1 MRAWFCS
8 VPGGQTLRIR
18 HWQILRVSRKSG
30 NLPELVEADTLR
42 ARECGGTPRSIREAF
57 LLGVG
62 NILTAGLARQQF
74 FALAL
79 TLACGVFA
87 CSAPDASATGRG
99 AQQNATRPADPAAQT
114 AANKRAVK
122 LVTDETGRRMA
133 IPLNV
138 QRVVS
143 LAPNLT
149 ETIYA
154 LGLDSKLAGDT
165 TYCDIPPAAKDKPHV
180 GSTQDPSLEAIL
192 ALHPDLVLATTSIN
206 RAQTADALLK
216 IGVPVYTSDPH
227 TVAGMLSATATMADL
242 LGASEQ
248 GAKLVAELQR
258 RLDVL
263 HAALEDRPMA
273 HVLFVVWEDPLISI
287 GQNTF
292 IADAL
297 RWAGAESV
305 IVATQNWPQVSME
318 EVVRLQPE
326 YIVLTSDHLAAETH
340 EHVNHLRGRPTW
352 SDLRAVKAGHVVMA
366 SDEFTRP
373 SPGLVDAIESLAHE
387 LNPEAFAPK
396 AENSKMKMENG
407 VRFYA
412 ATAAAGSWRGCG
424 TCAR

>member
-1 MRAWFCS
+1 VWRDAS
-8 VPGGQTLRIR
+8 LY
-18 HWQILRVSRKSG
+18 SRG
-30 NLPELVEADTLR
+30 FFI
-42 ARECGGTPRSIREAF
+42 ARE
-57 LLGVG
+57 
-62 NILTAGLARQQF
+62 NILAAGAATQRV
-74 FALAL
+74 FAAVL

-87 CSAPDASATGRG
+87 CGVQDAHASEAKSQQQSTTAPAPT
-99 AQQNATRPADPAAQT
+99 PADPAAQS
-114 AANKRAVK
+114 AANKRATK

-154 LGLDSKLAGDT
+154 LGLEAKLAGDT
-165 TYCDIPPAAKDKPHV
+165 TYCDIPPAAKEKPHI
-180 GSTQDPSLEAIL
+180 GAPQDPSLEAIV

-206 RAQTADALLK
+206 RAETADALLK

-227 TVAGMLSATATMADL
+227 SITAMLGATAMMADL

-248 GAKLVAELQR
+248 GATLVAQLQK
-258 RLDVL
+258 RLDAL
-263 HAALEDRPMA
+263 HAVLQDRPMA

-297 RWAGAESV
+297 RWAGAESI
-305 IVATQNWPQVSME
+305 IVANQNWPQVNME

-326 YIVLTSDHLAAETH
+326 YIVLTFDHLAAETH
-340 EHVNHLRGRPTW
+340 EHVNNLRDKPTW
-352 SDLRAVKAGHVVMA
+352 RELRAVELGHVVMA

-373 SPGLVDAIESLAHE
+373 SPGLVDAIEALAHE
-387 LNPEAFAPK
+387 LHPEVFTPK
-396 AENSKMKMENG
+396 VENRKVKIEN
-407 VRFYA
+407 
-412 ATAAAGSWRGCG
+412 
-424 TCAR
+424 CARYYAVAAMTASALDSAKGCDRCAR

>member
-1 MRAWFCS
+1 VWRDAS
-8 VPGGQTLRIR
+8 LY
-18 HWQILRVSRKSG
+18 SRG
-30 NLPELVEADTLR
+30 FFIVR
-42 ARECGGTPRSIREAF
+42 
-57 LLGVG
+57 G
-62 NILTAGLARQQF
+62 NILAASKLRHRN
-74 FALAL
+74 FAIAL

-87 CSAPDASATGRG
+87 CGMRDARATE
-99 AQQNATRPADPAAQT
+99 AQSPQNTTTPADAVAQT

-122 LVTDETGRRMA
+122 LVTDETGRHMA

-165 TYCDIPPAAKDKPHV
+165 TNCDIPPAAKEKPHV
-180 GSTQDPSLEAIL
+180 GSAQEPSLEAIV

-227 TVAGMLSATATMADL
+227 TMAGMLSATATIADL

-248 GAKLVAELQR
+248 GAKLVAALQQ
-258 RLDVL
+258 RLDTL
-263 HAALEDRPMA
+263 HAALQDQPMA

-297 RWAGAESV
+297 RWAGAESI
-305 IVATQNWPQVSME
+305 IVASQNWPQVSME
-318 EVVRLQPE
+318 EVVRLQPD

-340 EHVNHLRGRPTW
+340 EDVNNLRELPTW
-352 SDLRAVKAGHVVMA
+352 RELRAVKAGHVVMA

-373 SPGLVDAIESLAHE
+373 SPGLVDAIESLARDLH
-387 LNPEAFAPK
+387 PEAFSTSAAELAP
-396 AENSKMKMENG
+396 NFSQRI
-407 VRFYA
+407 V
-412 ATAAAGSWRGCG
+412 AAGLRPAPTTVNTSALPQFALARITVEAS

>member
-8 VPGGQTLRIR
+8 VSGGQALRIR
-18 HWQILRVSRKSG
+18 HWQILRVNRKSG
-30 NLPELVEADTLR
+30 NLSELVEADTLR
-42 ARECGGTPRSIREAF
+42 ARECGETPRSMREAF
-57 LLGVG
+57 LLGLG
-62 NILTAGLARQQF
+62 SILAASLVRQQF

-87 CSAPDASATGRG
+87 CSAPDASAAGTG
-99 AQQNATRPADPAAQT
+99 AQQIATRPADPTAQT

-133 IPLNV
+133 VPLNV
-138 QRVVS
+138 RRVVS

-180 GSTQDPSLEAIL
+180 GSTQDPSLEAIV

-227 TVAGMLSATATMADL
+227 TIAGMLSATATMADL
-242 LGASEQ
+242 LGASEP
-248 GAKLVAELQR
+248 GAKLVAELQT
-258 RLDVL
+258 RLDTL
-263 HAALEDRPMA
+263 HAALQDRPMA

-297 RWAGAESV
+297 RWAGAES
-305 IVATQNWPQVSME
+305 IIMATQNWPQVSME

-326 YIVLTSDHLAAETH
+326 YIVLTADHLAAETH
-340 EHVNHLRGRPTW
+340 AHVHNLRDRPAW
-352 SDLRAVKAGHVVMA
+352 SDLRAVKDGHVVMA

-387 LNPEAFAPK
+387 LHPGAFVPK

-407 VRFYA
+407 ACFYA
-412 ATAAAGSWRGCG
+412 ATAAAGSGRGCG